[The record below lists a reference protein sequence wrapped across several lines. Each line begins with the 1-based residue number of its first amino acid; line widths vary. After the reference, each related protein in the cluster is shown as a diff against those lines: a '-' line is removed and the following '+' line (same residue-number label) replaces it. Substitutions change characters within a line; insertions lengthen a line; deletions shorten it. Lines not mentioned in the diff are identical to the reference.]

1 MNKYLELTMTH
12 RVDIHG
18 KKMMGWLAPLMLA
31 LTLMVSSCSPATEGQ
46 EGNDAW
52 VTLTISTGGEAAQA
66 KASDAAS
73 RASGS
78 AADKDWQVN
87 DLTIYI
93 FDQTGQVIGS
103 SYASYS
109 INSKQ
114 DITATVKTRKAQGC
128 TVIALAN
135 AGTLSGT
142 YATAQTTSP
151 FAGVSTLSEF
161 QQKYITF
168 KDMASLESAPCLLMV
183 GYLKGFDTTSSG
195 SNISLQ
201 RLASRLDFTITV
213 NQDKDTGRPIVVD
226 SYQLCHAPL
235 SAYYASADMS
245 STGIT
250 LPSGTSFVEY
260 AANSTAF
267 NSWTSGSN
275 SQSYTAYVYANPAT
289 TATDA
294 TYLLI
299 KAHSQASPTDTRKIW
314 QSEFK
319 VYLTGIT
326 GLADYQLLP
335 NYHYTIG
342 ITVQGSA
349 TEHNGVKTVY
359 TAYPYYSSSLS
370 PWGSNEN
377 RDLDMK

>member
-1 MNKYLELTMTH
+1 MTH

-109 INSKQ
+109 INSQQ
-114 DITATVKTRKAQGC
+114 DITATVKTRKAQNC

-195 SNISLQ
+195 SSISLQ

-213 NQDKDTGRPIVVD
+213 NQDKVTGFPIVVD

-299 KAHSQASPTDTRKIW
+299 KAHSQASNTDTRKIW

-319 VYLTGIT
+319 VYLNGIT
-326 GLADYQLLP
+326 GLADYKLLP
-335 NYHYTIG
+335 NYHYSVN
-342 ITVQGSA
+342 ITVQGSLKSYHGMIA
-349 TEHNGVKTVY
+349 SYK
-359 TAYPYYSSSLS
+359 AYPYYSSSLL
-370 PWGSNEN
+370 PWGGDTNK
-377 RDLDMK
+377 DLDLK

>member
-1 MNKYLELTMTH
+1 MTH

-109 INSKQ
+109 INSQQ
-114 DITATVKTRKAQGC
+114 DITATVKTRKAQNC

-183 GYLKGFDTTSSG
+183 GYLTGFDTTSSG

-213 NQDKDTGRPIVVD
+213 MDDKDTGLPIVVD
-226 SYQLCHAPL
+226 SYQLCHAPR
-235 SAYYASADMS
+235 SAFYAPADMS

-319 VYLTGIT
+319 VYLNGIT
-326 GLADYQLLP
+326 GQADYKLLP
-335 NYHYTIG
+335 NYHYSVN
-342 ITVQGSA
+342 ITVQGSLKSYHGMIA
-349 TEHNGVKTVY
+349 SYK
-359 TAYPYYSSSLS
+359 AYPYYSSSLL
-370 PWGSNEN
+370 PWGGDTNK
-377 RDLDMK
+377 DLDLK

>member
-1 MNKYLELTMTH
+1 MTH
-12 RVDIHG
+12 RVDILG

-52 VTLTISTGGEAAQA
+52 VTLTISTGGGAA
-66 KASDAAS
+66 DGGEGMAS

-109 INSKQ
+109 INSQQ

-183 GYLKGFDTTSSG
+183 GYLTGFDTTSSG

-213 NQDKDTGRPIVVD
+213 NQDKVTGFPIVVD
-226 SYQLCHAPL
+226 SYQLCHAPR
-235 SAYYASADMS
+235 SAFYAPADMS
-245 STGIT
+245 AIT
-250 LPSGTSFVEY
+250 LPQG
-260 AANSTAF
+260 AAYVDYTPQNTIA
-267 NSWTSGSN
+267 NP
-275 SQSYTAYVYANPAT
+275 YTAYVYANPAT
-289 TATDA
+289 TAQNA

-299 KAHSQASPTDTRKIW
+299 KAHTQASPTDTRKIW

-319 VYLTGIT
+319 VYLNGIT
-326 GLADYQLLP
+326 GLADYKLLP
-335 NYHYTIG
+335 NYHYSVN
-342 ITVQGSA
+342 ITVTGSSQA
-349 TEHNGVKTVY
+349 HHGMIASYK
-359 TAYPYYSSSLS
+359 AYPYMAG
-370 PWGSNEN
+370 GSIASWTKED
-377 RDLDMK
+377 RPTDM

>member
-1 MNKYLELTMTH
+1 MTH

-114 DITATVKTRKAQGC
+114 DITATVKTRKAQNC

-183 GYLKGFDTTSSG
+183 GYLTGFDTTSSG

-213 NQDKDTGRPIVVD
+213 MDDKGTGLPIVVD
-226 SYQLCHAPL
+226 SYQLCHAPR
-235 SAYYASADMS
+235 SAFYAPADMS

-289 TATDA
+289 TAQDA

-299 KAHSQASPTDTRKIW
+299 KAHSQASPTDTWKIW
-314 QSEFK
+314 QSDFK
-319 VYLTGIT
+319 VYLNGIT
-326 GLADYQLLP
+326 RQPDYKLLP
-335 NYHYTIG
+335 NYHYLVN
-342 ITVQGSA
+342 ITVQGSSQA
-349 TEHNGVKTVY
+349 QNGVIASY
-359 TAYPYYSSSLS
+359 TAYPYMAE
-370 PWGSNEN
+370 GSIASWTTED
-377 RDLDMK
+377 RPTDM

>member
-52 VTLTISTGGEAAQA
+52 VTLTISTGGGAAQA

-93 FDQTGQVIGS
+93 FDHTGQVIGS

-114 DITATVKTRKAQGC
+114 DITATVKTRKAQNC

-195 SNISLQ
+195 SSISLQ

-213 NQDKDTGRPIVVD
+213 MDDKDTGLPIVVD
-226 SYQLCHAPL
+226 SYQLCHAPR
-235 SAYYASADMS
+235 SAFYAPADMS

-299 KAHSQASPTDTRKIW
+299 KAHSQVSPTDTRKIW
-314 QSEFK
+314 QSDFK
-319 VYLTGIT
+319 VYLNGIT
-326 GLADYQLLP
+326 GLADYKLLP
-335 NYHYTIG
+335 NYHYSVN
-342 ITVQGSA
+342 ITVQGSLKSYHGMIA
-349 TEHNGVKTVY
+349 SY
-359 TAYPYYSSSLS
+359 TAYPYMAG
-370 PWGSNEN
+370 GSIASWTPEN
-377 RDLDMK
+377 RPTDM

>member
-1 MNKYLELTMTH
+1 MTH
-12 RVDIHG
+12 RVDILG

-52 VTLTISTGGEAAQA
+52 VTLTISTGGEAAQV

-109 INSKQ
+109 INSQQ
-114 DITATVKTRKAQGC
+114 DITATVKTRKAQNC

-183 GYLKGFDTTSSG
+183 GYLTGFDTTSSG

-213 NQDKDTGRPIVVD
+213 NQDKVTGFPIVVD

-235 SAYYASADMS
+235 SAFYAPADMS
-245 STGIT
+245 AIT
-250 LPSGTSFVEY
+250 LPQG
-260 AANSTAF
+260 AAYVDYTPQNTIA
-267 NSWTSGSN
+267 NP
-275 SQSYTAYVYANPAT
+275 YTAYVYANPAT
-289 TATDA
+289 TAQDA

-299 KAHSQASPTDTRKIW
+299 KAHSQASNTDTRKIW

-319 VYLTGIT
+319 VYLNGIT
-326 GLADYQLLP
+326 GQADYKLLP
-335 NYHYTIG
+335 NYHYSVN
-342 ITVQGSA
+342 ITVTGSSQA
-349 TEHNGVKTVY
+349 HHGMIASYK
-359 TAYPYYSSSLS
+359 AYPYMAG
-370 PWGSNEN
+370 GSIASWTKED
-377 RDLDMK
+377 RPTDM

>member
-1 MNKYLELTMTH
+1 MTH

-31 LTLMVSSCSPATEGQ
+31 FTLMVSSCSPATEGQ

-114 DITATVKTRKAQGC
+114 DIIATVKTRKAQNC

-195 SNISLQ
+195 SSISLQ

-213 NQDKDTGRPIVVD
+213 NQDKDTGQPIVVD
-226 SYQLCHAPL
+226 SYQLCHVPL
-235 SAYYASADMS
+235 SAFYAPADMS
-245 STGIT
+245 AIT
-250 LPSGTSFVEY
+250 LPQG
-260 AANSTAF
+260 AAYVDYTPQNKIA
-267 NSWTSGSN
+267 NP
-275 SQSYTAYVYANPAT
+275 YTAYVYANSAT
-289 TATDA
+289 TAQDA

-314 QSEFK
+314 QSDFK
-319 VYLTGIT
+319 VYLNSIT
-326 GLADYQLLP
+326 GLADYKLLP
-335 NYHYTIG
+335 NYHYSVN
-342 ITVQGSA
+342 ITVQGSSQA
-349 TEHNGVKTVY
+349 HHGMIASYK
-359 TAYPYYSSSLS
+359 AYPYYSSSLL
-370 PWGSNEN
+370 PWGDDTNK
-377 RDLDMK
+377 DLDLK

>member
-1 MNKYLELTMTH
+1 MTH

-114 DITATVKTRKAQGC
+114 DITATVKTRKAQNC

-168 KDMASLESAPCLLMV
+168 RDMASLESAPCLLMV

-195 SNISLQ
+195 SSISLQ

-213 NQDKDTGRPIVVD
+213 KDDKDTGLPIVVD

-235 SAYYASADMS
+235 SAFYAPADMNA
-245 STGIT
+245 IT
-250 LPSGTSFVEY
+250 LPQG
-260 AANSTAF
+260 AAYVDYTLQNAIA
-267 NSWTSGSN
+267 NP
-275 SQSYTAYVYANPAT
+275 YTAYVYANPAT
-289 TATDA
+289 TAQDA

-299 KAHSQASPTDTRKIW
+299 KAHSQASPTDTRTIW
-314 QSEFK
+314 QSDFK
-319 VYLTGIT
+319 VYLNGIT
-326 GLADYQLLP
+326 GQADYKLLP
-335 NYHYTIG
+335 NYHYSVN
-342 ITVQGSA
+342 ITVQGSSQA
-349 TEHNGVKTVY
+349 HHGVIASY
-359 TAYPYYSSSLS
+359 TAYPYMAG
-370 PWGSNEN
+370 GSIDSWTTED
-377 RDLDMK
+377 RPTDM